1 MLGIMADKAER
12 YAFFKTRAQ
21 IEADNDVR
29 ATNNLRR
36 YITYCQDHEWYERM
50 IFGQHMLDDLTRGR
64 LEEMIRDEDNFRQFG
79 IATLASFGG
88 EEGW

>member
-1 MLGIMADKAER
+1 MADKAER
-12 YAFFKTRAQ
+12 YAFSKTKAQ

-36 YITYCQDHEWYERM
+36 YITYCQDHEWYEDM

-64 LEEMIRDEDNFRQFG
+64 LEEMIRDEDNRRHLG
-79 IATLASFGG
+79 LATLASFGG

>member
-1 MLGIMADKAER
+1 MADKAER

-36 YITYCQDHEWYERM
+36 YIEYCQDHEWYEDM
-50 IFGQHMLDDLTRGR
+50 IFGQHMLDDLGRGR
-64 LEEMIRDEDNFRQFG
+64 LEEMIRGENRG
-79 IATLASFGG
+79 HLGLATLASFGG
-88 EEGW
+88 AEGW